1 MKVQATK
8 KGRFSSVGSIGAVL
22 LAFLAS
28 QHHTLHML
36 LLAAGLG
43 GAGTSLMTTVPLLR
57 RAMLLMSLI
66 IAGGLAY
73 RIRDAGCPR
82 SMRIL
87 NGVSTLLTIGIVV
100 WSVAE
105 FGL

>member
-1 MKVQATK
+1 LKVQGTM

-43 GAGTSLMTTVPLLR
+43 GTGTGLMTAFPLLR
-57 RAMLLMSLI
+57 RAMLLMSLL

-73 RIRDAGCPR
+73 RMRDAGCPR

-87 NGVSTLLTIGIVV
+87 NGVSILLTIGIVM
-100 WSVAE
+100 WSVTQ
-105 FGL
+105 FGV